1 MFFYPEPVAGRCE
14 SQHVDHRVGGLKTN
28 RMNSVVFSSRAT
40 VVSGLVLTPCA
51 LAAPASAR
59 PETIRAGVSYDSD
72 GLIESGPVWDI
83 GAE

>member
-1 MFFYPEPVAGRCE
+1 M
-14 SQHVDHRVGGLKTN
+14 N
-28 RMNSVVFSSRAT
+28 RMNSVILRSRAAL
-40 VVSGLVLTPCA
+40 VSGLVLTSCA

-72 GLIESGPVWDI
+72 ELIESGPVRDI